1 MGCFYLS
8 IKGTFMKYGAMNIIV
23 HLLESLLSLLLG
35 TWPDVELL
43 GHIVILCL
51 IFSITTILFS
61 TILKIGI

>member
-1 MGCFYLS
+1 
-8 IKGTFMKYGAMNIIV
+8 MKYGAMNIIV